1 MIFNFF
7 KKNKKIS
14 DETIKK
20 AKERLQQ
27 IYEQG
32 ERTELRLLTELAE
45 ELQKEKLFKDSAENG
60 SKMSDQMTLDTLKSK
75 YESALKANGGQRNE
89 DIETL
94 IKDLGKK

>member
-14 DETIKK
+14 DETIRKAEENLKK
-20 AKERLQQ
+20 
-27 IYEQG
+27 IYEDG
-32 ERTELRLLTELAE
+32 EKFELMMLKEMNVELR
-45 ELQKEKLFKDSAENG
+45 KEKLVKEAADQG
-60 SKMSDQMTLDTLKSK
+60 SKISDQMTLDALKSK
-75 YESALKANGGQRNE
+75 YEEALKENSGQRNE